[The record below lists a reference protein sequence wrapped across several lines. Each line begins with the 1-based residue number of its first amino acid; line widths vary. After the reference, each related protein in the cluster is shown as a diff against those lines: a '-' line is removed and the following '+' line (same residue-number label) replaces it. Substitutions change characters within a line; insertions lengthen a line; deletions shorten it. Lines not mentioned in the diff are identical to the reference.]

1 MFIIALKMLSGDRA
15 KYLGIIMGLT
25 FAALIITQ
33 QMSIFVGL
41 MIRTYSL
48 ITDTPQ
54 ADVWVMDP
62 YVRYIDDIKP
72 ISMNE
77 LFRVRSVKGVDWAV
91 PYYKGMIKAYLPDGN
106 IQQCIL
112 IGVDDAS
119 LIGGPY
125 EMREGKLSNL
135 RMPNGVI
142 IDQFGREFKMAYRQN
157 PAVPDLTE
165 LAMGDVIEL
174 NDREAKIVGICDIT
188 RTFQAQPI
196 VYTTFSRA
204 IEFAPPERKQLNYI
218 LVKAK
223 DPEHVAELTKRIH
236 DETGLAAYSSKEF
249 SKITMDYYLKYTG
262 IPVNFGIVVVLG
274 FVIGVAIAGQTFYN
288 FTLDHLKFL
297 GTFKAMGA
305 SNKLLAK
312 LAVTQALVVGSIGW
326 GLGVGLASLLGIF
339 LQNTMLSFRLPW
351 ELLVFSLIAILLI
364 CTISAMISI
373 YKIFKLEPAIVFK
386 S

>member
-1 MFIIALKMLSGDRA
+1 MIWIALKMLSGDRA
-15 KYLGIIMGLT
+15 KYLGIVMGLT

-33 QMSIFVGL
+33 QSAIFIGL

-54 ADVWVMDP
+54 ADIWVMDP

-72 ISMNE
+72 IPMND
-77 LFRVRSVKGVDWAV
+77 LYRVRSVTGVAWAV
-91 PYYKGMIKAYLPDGN
+91 PFYKGMIKASLPDGN

-112 IGVDDAS
+112 IGVDEAS

-125 EMREGKLSNL
+125 HMREGILSNL
-135 RMPNGVI
+135 RMPSGII
-142 IDQFGREFKMAYRQN
+142 IDQFGREFKLAYYPTPESHKLR
-157 PAVPDLTE
+157 E
-165 LAMGDVIEL
+165 LELGDVIEL
-174 NDREAKIVGICDIT
+174 NDKRAKIVGVCNIT

-196 VYTTFSRA
+196 IYTTFTRA
-204 IEFAPPERKQLNYI
+204 LQFAPPERKQLNYI

-223 DPEHVAELTKRIH
+223 DREHIDQLCQRIRS
-236 DETGLAAYSSKEF
+236 ETGLAAYSSREF

-274 FVIGVAIAGQTFYN
+274 FIIGVAVAGQTFYN
-288 FTLDHLKFL
+288 FTLDHLKYL

-305 SNKLLAK
+305 SNKLLCK
-312 LAVTQALVVGSIGW
+312 LAIIQSLVVGTIGW
-326 GLGVGLASLLGIF
+326 GLGVGVASLLGIG

-351 ELLVFSLIAILLI
+351 ELIVFSLASIVLI
-364 CTISAMISI
+364 CIISALISI

>member
-1 MFIIALKMLSGDRA
+1 MILIALKMLSGDRA
-15 KYLGIIMGLT
+15 KYLGIVMGLT

-33 QMSIFVGL
+33 QSAIFVGL

-48 ITDTPQ
+48 VSDTPQ
-54 ADVWVMDP
+54 ADIWVMDP
-62 YVRYIDDIKP
+62 YVRYIDDVKP
-72 ISMNE
+72 IPMND
-77 LFRVRSVKGVDWAV
+77 LYKVRSVSGVDWAV

-125 EMREGKLSNL
+125 QMKEGKLMNL
-135 RMPNGVI
+135 KMPDGII
-142 IDQFGREFKMAYRQN
+142 IDNFGREFKLAYRKD
-157 PAVPDLTE
+157 PKIDKLTQ
-165 LAMGDVIEL
+165 LGMGSVFEL
-174 NDREAKIVGICDIT
+174 NDKRAKVVGICDIT
-188 RTFQAQPI
+188 RTFQNQPI
-196 VYTTFSRA
+196 IYTTFSRA
-204 IEFAPPERKQLNYI
+204 LQYAPPERKQLNYV

-223 DPEHVAELTKRIH
+223 DPEQAEALCEKITKQ
-236 DETGLAAYSSKEF
+236 TGLAAYTKKQF
-249 SKITMDYYLKYTG
+249 SNLTMDYYLKHTG

-274 FVIGVAIAGQTFYN
+274 FVIGVAVAGQTFYN

-305 SNKLLAK
+305 SNKLLFK
-312 LAVTQALVVGSIGW
+312 LTVIQSLVVGSIGW
-326 GLGVGLASLLGIF
+326 GLGIGLASLLGIF
-339 LQNTMLSFRLPW
+339 LNNTMLSFRLPW
-351 ELLVFSLIAILLI
+351 ELMLFSLCSILFI
-364 CTISAMISI
+364 CFLSALISI